1 MTTVCAMLLS
11 ICADVDVNWSKAAL
25 YFADVMIILFL
36 SVQCNTLHGT
46 VKQNIKSPLFPI
58 FSWAFVSVD
67 PMNVPTKFEVRSF
80 TRC

>member
-36 SVQCNTLHGT
+36 SVQCSTLHGT
-46 VKQNIKSPLFPI
+46 VKQNIKSLAGGVCVCAHGFWGSNI
-58 FSWAFVSVD
+58 SIE
-67 PMNVPTKFEVRSF
+67 NV
-80 TRC
+80 